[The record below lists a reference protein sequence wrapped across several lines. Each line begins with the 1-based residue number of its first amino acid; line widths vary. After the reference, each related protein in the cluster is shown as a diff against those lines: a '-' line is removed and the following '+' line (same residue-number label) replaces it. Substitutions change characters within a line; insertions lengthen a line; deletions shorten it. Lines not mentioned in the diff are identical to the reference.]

1 MNINYN
7 DVEEKLE
14 FYCNKCNGG
23 LMLPLIQTNAKY
35 CSYCGH
41 KFDVNKVNKIRQK
54 IKRIC
59 VEEGH

>member
-14 FYCNKCNGG
+14 FYCNKCNRG
-23 LMLPLIQTNAKY
+23 LMLPPIQLNAKY

-41 KFDVNKVNKIRQK
+41 KFDVNKVNNIRQK